1 MNNKK
6 LIGLVGG
13 VLIVLLIYFV
23 LAVEFDGISYYP
35 LDETAGTNVQD
46 ILGGIDGRVVNGDGD
61 EWVTGLIGNAIEFD
75 FTIESDEYVDF
86 GNDTQFSSIRSIS
99 LWFFNKDSSG
109 GVGGKQL
116 VGRESDTNM
125 TLVYIDNTQDIIYID
140 KTSSTVLTS
149 GSAITRNVWHHVA
162 LIFNGTNTTLYIDG
176 EQDVSGTSSTDQQ
189 FNTTNNLTIGGF
201 SGGRTIK
208 GILDEVGF
216 WDRTLNSSDVSDL
229 YNAGAG
235 LGFPEI
241 MVTLNSPSNG
251 FQSIDTSFTFN
262 ATLKPNVD
270 DLVNGTIFIWYENG
284 TIFNETTNNSLS
296 GTDPTELLFTIS
308 NFTIDNYVWNMR
320 GCQGNAI
327 GQNCSF
333 SPNNHTFLVSSFIEN
348 QTNFNS
354 NSFETASETFSVN
367 ITTNGTAPTNG
378 VFGYNGIGTTAT
390 IINTANNNYN
400 LSSTID
406 VPIDII
412 TGSFNFNFSI
422 GGDEHNTSLQ
432 TQTISPIILT
442 FCNSTIN
449 IPYINFTFKNETTAK
464 ETLSASIDSTFNFWL
479 GSGTQTKNIN
489 LVNST
494 EKLNHSICF
503 SPSNQTLNTNVSL
516 TYNNGESQQRS
527 FTSEPILTNT
537 TLVQVLYLLPSSLG
551 LFGQFQT
558 RDVANNPISLV
569 KAMITRVL
577 GGSTITVAS
586 GFTDSSGL
594 VIFFLNPDATYTAT
608 FSKSGFLDN
617 VFTFVPTTDIRFV
630 TMGGSVSVNGSNISI
645 GLNYDIIPSNFSLNN
660 NTLVDFG
667 FNVTGNDAVT
677 FISMNLTNSSGFSW
691 AFQSNAGTGFI
702 SQTLNTSDNKTIVG
716 RFEIR
721 TAEENMTIVK
731 VWVIGN
737 EFEGDYSIFKQGKLF
752 LDYGFAD
759 FIRLLLVVL
768 TLFGIVI
775 FMSKNEISDNNESK
789 IAVVILLI
797 WIFSLIGWL
806 DNPAIISETGIA
818 QFGKQYGI
826 AILSTVAGVF
836 FFVRRTFV

>member
-1 MNNKK
+1 
-6 LIGLVGG
+6 
-13 VLIVLLIYFV
+13 
-23 LAVEFDGISYYP
+23 
-35 LDETAGTNVQD
+35 
-46 ILGGIDGRVVNGDGD
+46 
-61 EWVTGLIGNAIEFD
+61 
-75 FTIESDEYVDF
+75 
-86 GNDTQFSSIRSIS
+86 
-99 LWFFNKDSSG
+99 
-109 GVGGKQL
+109 
-116 VGRESDTNM
+116 
-125 TLVYIDNTQDIIYID
+125 
-140 KTSSTVLTS
+140 
-149 GSAITRNVWHHVA
+149 
-162 LIFNGTNTTLYIDG
+162 
-176 EQDVSGTSSTDQQ
+176 
-189 FNTTNNLTIGGF
+189 
-201 SGGRTIK
+201 
-208 GILDEVGF
+208 
-216 WDRTLNSSDVSDL
+216 
-229 YNAGAG
+229 
-235 LGFPEI
+235 
-241 MVTLNSPSNG
+241 
-251 FQSIDTSFTFN
+251 
-262 ATLKPNVD
+262 
-270 DLVNGTIFIWYENG
+270 
-284 TIFNETTNNSLS
+284 
-296 GTDPTELLFTIS
+296 
-308 NFTIDNYVWNMR
+308 
-320 GCQGNAI
+320 
-327 GQNCSF
+327 
-333 SPNNHTFLVSSFIEN
+333 
-348 QTNFNS
+348 
-354 NSFETASETFSVN
+354 
-367 ITTNGTAPTNG
+367 
-378 VFGYNGIGTTAT
+378 
-390 IINTANNNYN
+390 
-400 LSSTID
+400 
-406 VPIDII
+406 
-412 TGSFNFNFSI
+412 
-422 GGDEHNTSLQ
+422 
-432 TQTISPIILT
+432 
-442 FCNSTIN
+442 
-449 IPYINFTFKNETTAK
+449 
-464 ETLSASIDSTFNFWL
+464 